1 MIILQQNEIQN
12 EIGQFNK
19 DINLLQDKLKK
30 LKNEERRISMK
41 NGPKKF
47 AKNNKIHKEKKEI
60 ERKINLLQ
68 GRVEQF

>member
-1 MIILQQNEIQN
+1 MKYRIKQS
-12 EIGQFNK
+12 
-19 DINLLQDKLKK
+19 NLIKIRLQDKLQK
-30 LKNEERRISMK
+30 LKDEERRISMK

-47 AKNNKIHKEKKEI
+47 AKNNKIHKEKKQI

>member
-1 MIILQQNEIQN
+1 MKIR
-12 EIGQFNK
+12 
-19 DINLLQDKLKK
+19 LQDKLQK

-47 AKNNKIHKEKKEI
+47 AKNNKIHKEKKQI

>member
-1 MIILQQNEIQN
+1 MKYRKKKSRIIKIR
-12 EIGQFNK
+12 
-19 DINLLQDKLKK
+19 LQDKLQK

-47 AKNNKIHKEKKEI
+47 AKNNKIHKEKKQI